1 MFGDLISEAVD
12 LKFVELEPIVDREIF
27 AEFELMLANNL
38 AMTLMQLK
46 LLQTEKVAVIE
57 QLIEKS

>member
-1 MFGDLISEAVD
+1 MFEDLISEALD
-12 LKFVELEPIVDREIF
+12 LKFVELEPIVDREKF
-27 AEFELMLANNL
+27 VEFELMLANNL

-46 LLQTEKVAVIE
+46 LLQMEKAAVVE

>member
-1 MFGDLISEAVD
+1 MFEDLISEALD
-12 LKFVELEPIVDREIF
+12 LKFVELKPIVDREKF
-27 AEFELMLANNL
+27 VEFELMLANNL

-46 LLQTEKVAVIE
+46 LLQTEKAAEVE

>member
-1 MFGDLISEAVD
+1 MFEDLISEALD
-12 LKFVELEPIVDREIF
+12 LKFVELKPIVVREKF
-27 AEFELMLANNL
+27 VEFELMLANNL

-46 LLQTEKVAVIE
+46 LLQMEKAVVVE

>member
-1 MFGDLISEAVD
+1 MFEDLISEALD
-12 LKFVELEPIVDREIF
+12 LKFVELKPIVDREKF
-27 AEFELMLANNL
+27 VEFELMLANNL

-46 LLQTEKVAVIE
+46 LLQTEKAAVVE